1 MLQCLAN
8 LNSIKNLKYNTNQVH
23 VKGYCKTEIYLMHA
37 NFPCFFIYQICI
49 FVIPISEKDSSL
61 SGHLQML
68 VKEGNTLEQTG
79 HQSRRFPQES
89 GIFPSFFKVTVFC
102 VLILFISKI
111 LKLHGTAGQIVLNGR
126 ET

>member
-1 MLQCLAN
+1 
-8 LNSIKNLKYNTNQVH
+8 
-23 VKGYCKTEIYLMHA
+23 
-37 NFPCFFIYQICI
+37 
-49 FVIPISEKDSSL
+49 
-61 SGHLQML
+61 ML
-68 VKEGNTLEQTG
+68 VKDGNTLEQTG
-79 HQSRRFPQES
+79 HQSRRFSQES